1 MALRGVAIQ
10 LVVLCALAYSGCHA
24 ATNNLSFGSDVTAAV
39 SERVAAHFS
48 NAPEIPRDHLLRP
61 TTVEFA
67 VGNHDLAATI
77 IPDEEVAALESAEGF
92 IARSAMLDG
101 QLLVA
106 VRGGSTHGN
115 AVGAYWLLELVGV
128 RFMHPLEPTVLAE
141 SPVDVAALGA
151 VELTTSPHWPLRGWH
166 YHTQHP
172 LEMVEVF
179 NGFDISTDSTDGLN
193 VTWEAMVPEVD
204 LFFQWCLANRQV
216 GFHSARV
223 VPIFRRSGT
232 VKAVHRL

>member
-1 MALRGVAIQ
+1 
-10 LVVLCALAYSGCHA
+10 
-24 ATNNLSFGSDVTAAV
+24 
-39 SERVAAHFS
+39 
-48 NAPEIPRDHLLRP
+48 
-61 TTVEFA
+61 
-67 VGNHDLAATI
+67 
-77 IPDEEVAALESAEGF
+77 
-92 IARSAMLDG
+92 
-101 QLLVA
+101 
-106 VRGGSTHGN
+106 
-115 AVGAYWLLELVGV
+115 
-128 RFMHPLEPTVLAE
+128 MHPLEPTVLAE